1 MLLPTRIEVS
11 PLDRSPTLHQNRPR
25 SKSFRYE
32 VPLELP
38 VIATPS
44 ELPAPV
50 FAATAPARWSPAV
63 RLAFRIAFLY
73 FACFILIGANGSLL
87 DAFPVVGG
95 WIQDKLNWPLN
106 HLCEFVGQHV
116 FHLRGIAA
124 HWHPSESG
132 DTTMNWIHDGLAL
145 TFAVTGGILWTVL
158 SLIRKNPRTDYRTL
172 NAWLRFFL
180 RLTCA
185 MFMIGYGLAKV
196 FPFQM
201 PPPSVAILT
210 EPAGNMAPMTFLW
223 NLIGLNPVYEII
235 CGSCEVLGGV
245 LLLYRRTALAGALFS
260 TFVITNVVLYNF
272 CYDVPVK
279 LFAVNLLL
287 GCLFLALPDAVSLCR
302 YFWSHTP
309 TAPTAPWIP
318 PISRRAGRIAI
329 LVTEIVFAVAFL
341 VVRPIFMT
349 IGWHHY
355 QVALRTPSP
364 LVGAWHLD
372 PAHPASG
379 AFIAPTGLPVTDL
392 YVAPSNRAYTRS
404 SDGQLWLSGFGPDP
418 KKHTVQ
424 ISCYFISG
432 PTNYAW
438 QLSDPNHLVL
448 TSVPPDPPKPD
459 PKHPAVKPA
468 APFTPAVVT
477 LTRTPTPAHYPLLER
492 GFHFI
497 SEWRYER

>member
-1 MLLPTRIEVS
+1 LEPSGIITTPAKSVDAPDTLVPAELPTPI
-11 PLDRSPTLHQNRPR
+11 T
-25 SKSFRYE
+25 
-32 VPLELP
+32 
-38 VIATPS
+38 
-44 ELPAPV
+44 
-50 FAATAPARWSPAV
+50 AATAPAPWSPAV
-63 RLAFRIAFLY
+63 RLAFRITFLY
-73 FACFILIGANGSLL
+73 FYCFIFLGANGTLL
-87 DAFPVVGG
+87 DVFPVVGG

-106 HLCEFVGQHV
+106 HLSEFVGQHL
-116 FHLRGIAA
+116 FHLTGIAA

-132 DTTMNWIHDGLAL
+132 DTTMNWIHDGLVL
-145 TFAVTGGILWTVL
+145 TFALAGGILWTII
-158 SLIRKNPRTDYRTL
+158 SHIRNNPRTDYRTL
-172 NAWLRFFL
+172 HAWLRFFL
-180 RLTCA
+180 RLTCG

-201 PPPSVAILT
+201 PPPSIAILT

-223 NLIGLNPVYEII
+223 NLIGLSPVYEII
-235 CGSCEVLGGV
+235 CGSAEVLGGI
-245 LLLYRRTALAGALFS
+245 LLVYRRTALAGALFS

-279 LFAVNLLL
+279 LFAANLLL
-287 GCLFLALPDAVSLCR
+287 GCIFLALPDAVSLCR
-302 YFWSHTP
+302 YFWSHKL
-309 TAPTAPWIP
+309 TAPTATWVP

-349 IGWHHY
+349 IGWHHL

-372 PAHPASG
+372 ATHPASG
-379 AFIAPTGLPVTDL
+379 AFIDPEGLPVTDL
-392 YVAPSNRAYTRS
+392 YVAPSSRAYTRS
-404 SDGQLWLSGFGPDP
+404 TDGELWLSGVDLDP
-418 KKHTVQ
+418 KKHTVR
-424 ISCYFISG
+424 ISCYFIG
-432 PTNYAW
+432 APTNYAW
-438 QLSDPNHLVL
+438 QLSDPNHLIL

-459 PKHPAVKPA
+459 PKHTPVKSA
-468 APFTPAVVT
+468 APFTPAVLT

>member
-1 MLLPTRIEVS
+1 MELPGISTPAKSVDA
-11 PLDRSPTLHQNRPR
+11 PNTLVPT
-25 SKSFRYE
+25 E
-32 VPLELP
+32 VPTP
-38 VIATPS
+38 VCGSADATPS
-44 ELPAPV
+44 APWS
-50 FAATAPARWSPAV
+50 AATRI
-63 RLAFRIAFLY
+63 AFRIAFLY
-73 FACFILIGANGSLL
+73 FFCFVFLGANGTLL
-87 DAFPVVGG
+87 GVFPVVGG

-106 HLCEFVGQHV
+106 HLSEFVGQHV
-116 FHLRGIAA
+116 FHLTGIAA

-132 DTTMNWIHDGLAL
+132 DTTMNWIHDGLVL
-145 TFAVTGGILWTVL
+145 TFALAGGILWTIL
-158 SLIRKNPRTDYRTL
+158 SRIRNNPRTDYRTL
-172 NAWLRFFL
+172 HAWLRFFL

-201 PPPSVAILT
+201 PPPSVAVLT

-223 NLIGLNPVYEII
+223 NLIGLSPVYDII
-235 CGSCEVLGGV
+235 CGSCEVLGGI

-260 TFVITNVVLYNF
+260 TFVVTNVVLYNF

-279 LFAVNLLL
+279 LFAANLLV
-287 GCLFLALPDAVSLCR
+287 GCIFLALPDAVSLCR
-302 YFWSHTP
+302 YFWSHKL
-309 TAPTAPWIP
+309 TAPTAPWVP

-349 IGWHHY
+349 IGWHQL

-372 PAHPASG
+372 AAHPASG

-404 SDGQLWLSGFGPDP
+404 SDGQLWLSGFGPDS

-424 ISCYFISG
+424 ISCYFIGG

-448 TSVPPDPPKPD
+448 TSVPPDPPKAD
-459 PKHPAVKPA
+459 PKHPPVKPA
-468 APFTPAVVT
+468 APFTPAVLT